1 LEWLKY
7 LLILVCPLMMIFCM
21 KGHGHGHKHQNHE
34 SHCSKGMDT
43 KISNLE
49 IENAKLRQEIEA
61 LASMVKK
68 GS

>member
-34 SHCSKGMDT
+34 SHCSKEMDT